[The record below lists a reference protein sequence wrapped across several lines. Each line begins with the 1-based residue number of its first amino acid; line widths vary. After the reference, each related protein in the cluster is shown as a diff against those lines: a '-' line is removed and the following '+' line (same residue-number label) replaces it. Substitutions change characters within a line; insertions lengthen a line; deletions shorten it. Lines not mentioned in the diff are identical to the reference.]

1 MMVVS
6 KEERSRILRLIEAGR
21 VSALEAE
28 QLLDALEEEQERPL
42 EPVRDR
48 TIRIR
53 ASSMSPGPARGHL
66 MAVMPVNLIKVG
78 LRLGTKLIPQ
88 LSNNALEG
96 LLQAIERGATGR
108 LLDLQ
113 DLERGERLE
122 VFVE

>member
-1 MMVVS
+1 MAVS
-6 KEERSRILRLIEAGR
+6 KEERSRILRLVEAGR

-28 QLLDALEEEQERPL
+28 QLLDALEEEQVRPV

-53 ASSMSPGPARGHL
+53 TSSMYPGPARAHL
-66 MAVMPVNLIKVG
+66 MAVLPVNLIKVG

-88 LSNNALEG
+88 LSTNALEG

>member
-1 MMVVS
+1 MPVS
-6 KEERSRILRLIEAGR
+6 KEERNRILHLVEVGQ

-28 QLLDALEEEQERPL
+28 QLLDALEEELPRVV

-48 TIRIR
+48 TLRIR
-53 ASSMSPGPARGHL
+53 ATSMNPGLSRVHL
-66 MAVMPVNLIKVG
+66 MAVMPVNLIKIS
-78 LRLGTKLIPQ
+78 LRLGAKLVPQ
-88 LSNNALEG
+88 LSNKALEG

-113 DLERGERLE
+113 DLEKGERLE

>member
-1 MMVVS
+1 MPVS
-6 KEERSRILRLIEAGR
+6 KEERNRILHLVEVGQ
-21 VSALEAE
+21 VSAQQAE
-28 QLLDALEEEQERPL
+28 QLLDALEEEPPRVV

-48 TIRIR
+48 TLRIR
-53 ASSMSPGPARGHL
+53 ATSMNPSLSRVHL
-66 MAVMPVNLIKVG
+66 MAVMPVNLIKMS
-78 LRLGTKLIPQ
+78 LRLGAKLVPQ

-113 DLERGERLE
+113 DLEKGERLE

>member
-1 MMVVS
+1 MPVS
-6 KEERSRILRLIEAGR
+6 KEERNRILHLVEVGQ
-21 VSALEAE
+21 VSAQQAE
-28 QLLDALEEEQERPL
+28 QLLDALEEEPSRVV

-48 TIRIR
+48 TLRIR
-53 ASSMSPGPARGHL
+53 ATSMNPSLSRVHL
-66 MAVMPVNLIKVG
+66 MAVMPVNLIKMS
-78 LRLGTKLIPQ
+78 LRLGAKLVPQ

-113 DLERGERLE
+113 DLEKGERLE

>member
-1 MMVVS
+1 MPVS
-6 KEERSRILRLIEAGR
+6 KEERNRILHLVEAGQ

-28 QLLDALEEEQERPL
+28 QLFDALEEEPL
-42 EPVRDR
+42 RTAEPVRER
-48 TIRIR
+48 ILRIR
-53 ASSMSPGPARGHL
+53 ATSMNPGLSRVHL
-66 MAVMPVNLIKVG
+66 MAVMPVNLIKMS
-78 LRLGTKLIPQ
+78 LRLGAKLIPQ

-113 DLERGERLE
+113 DLEKGERLE

>member
-1 MMVVS
+1 MMAIS

-28 QLLDALEEEQERPL
+28 QLLDALEEEQVRPV
-42 EPVRDR
+42 EPVRNR

-53 ASSMSPGPARGHL
+53 TSSMYPGPARAHL
-66 MAVMPVNLIKVG
+66 MAVLPVNLIKVG

-88 LSNNALEG
+88 LSTNALEG

-122 VFVE
+122 IFVE